1 MNHNKKIYKYTFTSV
16 IVLFTTYTLTF
27 SQETAKALLAHPKL
41 FIGINVGSSV
51 SQKINSTVKSI
62 SGLTHVDK
70 NTFSGSFELGYF
82 FSRSFGLSTGLEYST
97 YSTEFSLKS
106 YENKFTTTDSEKET
120 YERLISGSGIKEIQN
135 ISFLKVPFC
144 LNLQFF
150 LGKRFGLYIQAGAN
164 LVLPLKKEYTGS
176 GTFTYAGYYPA
187 YNVTFQNL
195 PAYGF
200 QSKAAVSTNGQL
212 ELKSTNFE
220 GLGGAGFQCFI
231 SKKIHVTLGATYS
244 RSLSTISGY
253 TAPEKFQLSSD
264 VAKINSMMGGS
275 SNVTAQS
282 LRLRLGI
289 RYYLK

>member
-27 SQETAKALLAHPKL
+27 SQETAKALPAHPKL

-150 LGKRFGLYIQAGAN
+150 LGKRFGLYIQVGAN